1 MKKTIIISIIVII
14 IALIVYRLVSVYS
27 SNEVKKE
34 TQASQ
39 TDVAVNI
46 AIAKIMPYEKTL
58 NLVGTLSTDK
68 ELNISAETQGKITYL
83 NCEVG
88 QYKQQGSVIA
98 TIDDKLKVL
107 AVESAK
113 INLDKTNKDLA
124 RIKTLFEGG
133 TSTEQEL
140 DNAKTTYEAAVNS
153 LEQAEK
159 QLTYTKIL
167 APINGTITEK
177 KCEIG
182 AYVNAGSAI
191 GYIVNISK
199 LKVKINVSESSVYL
213 LKIGDNT
220 EITSDVYP
228 GVIFSGNISYISPTG
243 DVSHNYPVEVE
254 LDNSGKHPLKAGT
267 FVNVKI
273 DIPSSGN
280 KLFIPRETLQG
291 SIKDAQIYVAENN
304 IAKLKKIV
312 IGSQNNDYLEVL
324 SGLNEGEQVIT
335 SGQVNLSDN
344 KPIKIINNK

>member
-14 IALIVYRLVSVYS
+14 IAIIVYRLVSIYS
-27 SNEVKKE
+27 SNSSKNE
-34 TQASQ
+34 TFATQ
-39 TDVAVNI
+39 TDVAVNVSS
-46 AIAKIMPYEKTL
+46 AKMMSSDRTL
-58 NLVGTLSTDK
+58 NLVGILNTYK

-107 AVESAK
+107 AVESSK
-113 INLDKTNKDLA
+113 INLNKAKKDLE
-124 RIKTLFEGG
+124 RIKILFDGG

-140 DNAKTTYEAAVNS
+140 DNAKTNYETAVNS

-167 APINGTITEK
+167 APISGTIIEK
-177 KCEIG
+177 KCEVG

-199 LKVKINVSESSVYL
+199 LKVKINVSESSIYL

-220 EITSDVYP
+220 EITSEVYT
-228 GVIFSGNISYISPTG
+228 GVTFPGNISYIGPKG
-243 DVSHNYPVEVE
+243 DESHNYPVEIE
-254 LDNSGKHPLKAGT
+254 IENSSRYPLKAGT

-273 DIPSSGN
+273 EIPSSGN
-280 KLFIPRETLQG
+280 KLFIPREALQG
-291 SIKDAQIYVAENN
+291 SVKDAQIYVVENN
-304 IAKLKKIV
+304 IAKLRKII
-312 IGSQNNDYLEVL
+312 IGSQNNDYIEVL
-324 SGLNEGEQVIT
+324 SGLSEGEQVII

-344 KPIKIINNK
+344 KPIKIINNN

>member
-1 MKKTIIISIIVII
+1 MKKTIIISILLII
-14 IALIVYRLVSVYS
+14 IAFIVYRLISVYS
-27 SNEVKKE
+27 SNSVKKE
-34 TQASQ
+34 AQVTQ
-39 TDVAVNI
+39 TDVAVNVSTV
-46 AIAKIMPYEKTL
+46 KMMSSEKTL
-58 NLVGTLSTDK
+58 NLVGTLNTDK

-88 QYKQQGSVIA
+88 QYKKQGSVIA

-113 INLDKTNKDLA
+113 INLNKAKKDLE
-124 RIKTLFEGG
+124 RIKILFDGG

-140 DNAKTTYEAAVNS
+140 DNAKTNYEVAVNS

-167 APINGTITEK
+167 APINGIITQKLSEV
-177 KCEIG
+177 G
-182 AYVNAGSAI
+182 AYLNSGSAI

-213 LKIGDNT
+213 LKIGNYV
-220 EITSDVYP
+220 EITSDVYA
-228 GVIFSGNISYISPTG
+228 GITFNGKISYIGPKG
-243 DVSHNYPVEVE
+243 DESHNYPVEVE
-254 LDNSGKHPLKAGT
+254 IENNSKYPLKAGT
-267 FVNVKI
+267 FVNVNI
-273 DIPSSGN
+273 VISSSGN
-280 KLFIPRETLQG
+280 KLFIPREALQG

-344 KPIKIINNK
+344 KPIKIINNN

>member
-14 IALIVYRLVSVYS
+14 IALIIYRLVSVYS
-27 SNEVKKE
+27 SNSTKKE
-34 TQASQ
+34 TFATQ
-39 TDVAVNI
+39 TDVAVNVSTV
-46 AIAKIMPYEKTL
+46 KMMSSEKTL

-113 INLDKTNKDLA
+113 INLSKVNKDLE
-124 RIKTLFEGG
+124 RIKILFDGG

-140 DNAKTTYEAAVNS
+140 DNAKTNYEAAVNS
-153 LEQAEK
+153 LEQSEK

-167 APINGTITEK
+167 APISGTITEK
-177 KCEIG
+177 KCEVG
-182 AYVNAGSAI
+182 AYVNTGSAI

-213 LKIGDNT
+213 IKVGDNT
-220 EITSDVYP
+220 YITTDVYP
-228 GVIFSGNISYISPTG
+228 GVTFSGKISYISPTG
-243 DVSHNYPVEVE
+243 DESHNYPVEVE
-254 LDNSGKHPLKAGT
+254 IENNSKHPLKAGT

-273 DIPSSGN
+273 DISSSGN
-280 KLFIPRETLQG
+280 KLFIPREALQG
-291 SIKDAQIYVAENN
+291 SVKDAQIFVAENN

-344 KPIKIINNK
+344 KPIKIINNN

>member
-27 SNEVKKE
+27 SNSTKKE
-34 TQASQ
+34 TVAAQ
-39 TDVAVNI
+39 TDVAVNVST
-46 AIAKIMPYEKTL
+46 AKMMPSEKTL

-88 QYKQQGSVIA
+88 QNKQKGSVIA
-98 TIDDKLKVL
+98 TIDDKLKIL

-113 INLDKTNKDLA
+113 INLNKAKKDIE
-124 RIKTLFEGG
+124 RIKILFEGG

-140 DNAKTTYEAAVNS
+140 DNAKTNYETAVNS

-167 APINGTITEK
+167 APINGIITQKLSEV
-177 KCEIG
+177 G
-182 AYVNAGSAI
+182 AYVSSGSAI

-213 LKIGDNT
+213 LNVGDNT
-220 EITSDVYP
+220 DITTDVYS
-228 GVIFSGNISYISPTG
+228 GITFSGKISYISPTG
-243 DVSHNYPVEVE
+243 DESHNYPVEVE
-254 LDNSGKHPLKAGT
+254 IDNSSKHPLKAGT
-267 FVNVKI
+267 FVNIKI

-280 KLFIPRETLQG
+280 KLFIPREALQG
-291 SIKDAQIYVAENN
+291 SVKDAQIYVAENN

-344 KPIKIINNK
+344 KPIKIINNN